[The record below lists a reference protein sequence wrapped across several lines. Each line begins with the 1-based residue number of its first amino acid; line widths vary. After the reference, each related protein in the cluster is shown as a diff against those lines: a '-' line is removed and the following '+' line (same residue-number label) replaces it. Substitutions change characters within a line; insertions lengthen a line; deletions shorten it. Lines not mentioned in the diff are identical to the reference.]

1 MKSGRFV
8 GPDRAEVVGNIRRAV
23 AAKAF
28 NIKVEEHD
36 PVFSKSEEQ
45 RIVTHY
51 LQQRQDKLFKLKTL
65 VCRLVVNAYA
75 LQVTKDVE
83 VVGVDKIRGI
93 KSGGVITSNH
103 CQSGYKLGNE
113 RAARLC
119 DEL

>member
-8 GPDRAEVVGNIRRAV
+8 GPDRAAVVGNIRRAV

-51 LQQRQDKLFKLKTL
+51 
-65 VCRLVVNAYA
+65 
-75 LQVTKDVE
+75 
-83 VVGVDKIRGI
+83 
-93 KSGGVITSNH
+93 
-103 CQSGYKLGNE
+103 
-113 RAARLC
+113 
-119 DEL
+119 